1 MLVHLRLN
9 KYIAKTT
16 QAGPLSTAP
25 SQPCTSSSAPSS
37 PHGRHLSCSP
47 GLCTPRLGW
56 PSHRP
61 PVPVNARQLSLVFAV
76 QSAACRSCRRR
87 CCWTPCCFRVC
98 EGRERI
104 HERLSEVSAG
114 KVRCVQS
121 PSEITQSERV
131 TQIVVSDNK
140 RNWDFFFSLVTFTS
154 LKRRNYN
161 IILRKYKMINRR
173 EGYIVVCL
181 SVFRNSFRSEMKR
194 YGNLLQLI

>member
-61 PVPVNARQLSLVFAV
+61 PVPVNARQLSLVFAL

-140 RNWDFFFSLVTFTS
+140 RNWDFFFLLSRLAVSREETTTS
-154 LKRRNYN
+154 
-161 IILRKYKMINRR
+161 
-173 EGYIVVCL
+173 
-181 SVFRNSFRSEMKR
+181 F
-194 YGNLLQLI
+194 